1 MFFSLFIFYEGKVL
15 GLTALTSLPRAPVG
29 AALCLH
35 HQPHG
40 QLHQSHSCHRVCCPL
55 CCHQALHAPRTP
67 RCSITQHLG
76 AFQQSGALLHGLM
89 DERLVQALSGCLEE
103 SECDMVSGFLT
114 PWRAA
119 RVTRTEELLSP
130 RTALK
135 HSVCFHTWPSE
146 RAKGENASSST
157 DLHSWL
163 RNISSAVSFTEN
175 FVKVPG
181 FGIRIDDRIWEWGN
195 QSSLSGWGTGTV
207 TQQQ

>member
-1 MFFSLFIFYEGKVL
+1 M
-15 GLTALTSLPRAPVG
+15 GLTALASLPRAPVG

-35 HQPHG
+35 HQPRGH
-40 QLHQSHSCHRVCCPL
+40 LHQSHTCQRVCSPL
-55 CCHQALHAPRTP
+55 C
-67 RCSITQHLG
+67 CSITQHLG
-76 AFQQSGALLHGLM
+76 AFQQSGAILHGLM
-89 DERLVQALSGCLEE
+89 DERLVQALSGCLEK
-103 SECDMVSGFLT
+103 SECDMVSGFLMLWHT
-114 PWRAA
+114 T

-130 RTALK
+130 CTALK
-135 HSVCFHTWPSE
+135 HSVCFHTWLSE

-157 DLHSWL
+157 DLPSWL

-181 FGIRIDDRIWEWGN
+181 FGIRIDDRIWKWGN